1 MFRLI
6 LLVLLLVFA
15 DIYGVDCLVY
25 NEATLLL
32 ATSIN
37 KESVKMKVEK
47 MIVDMIFRESK
58 IMNFVRNLKIIVIKF
73 KVCQIL
79 TIGFVKVREMMKIR
93 AIRILV

>member
-73 KVCQIL
+73 KVCQI
-79 TIGFVKVREMMKIR
+79 GFVKVREMMKIR